1 MLQIEVYVNL
11 PNAVIMI
18 SKLLIIEA
26 KLVYKVSGHLL
37 DLVVRKCLKHT
48 SQLELDYRL
57 R

>member
-1 MLQIEVYVNL
+1 MYFNL

-26 KLVYKVSGHLL
+26 ELVYKVSGHLL